1 MTGGVLGSL
10 ALGAGLGLIGLDP
23 SGALVAAVALAA
35 GARDR
40 DAVVFGAIVL
50 VGTIGFGAVLTVTV
64 GERLARFDWTSLVPE
79 AGLRAGLEA
88 GAALLLAA
96 WAGAR
101 IVRGTTASEPRTV
114 GAGTLGLVATGVL
127 FVGTAATDPS
137 FAALVV
143 LAGREASLSGV
154 IVANATWTV
163 VSQAPLFVLVLAVLQ
178 GRHHTT
184 LATLRRLRDRWAPR
198 MRVTVTAGLGLAALV
213 VLADVVTWAGRGSF
227 LVGP

>member
-40 DAVVFGAIVL
+40 DVVVFGGIVL
-50 VGTIGFGAVLTVTV
+50 VGTIGLGAVLTVTV

-79 AGLRAGLEA
+79 AGLRAGLEV
-88 GAALLLAA
+88 GAALILAA

-101 IVRGTTASEPRTV
+101 IVRGTAATEPRTV

-154 IVANATWTV
+154 VVANATWTA
-163 VSQAPLFVLVLAVLQ
+163 VSQAPLFLLVLAVLR

-184 LATLRRLRDRWAPR
+184 LATLRRLRGRWAPR
-198 MRVTVTAGLGLAALV
+198 VRVAVTAGLGLASLV
-213 VLADVVTWAGRGSF
+213 VLADAVSWATRSSF
-227 LVGP
+227 LFGR